1 MANTI
6 TATLH
11 GATKHGLSTN
21 GNPTW
26 ILHTDAGDL
35 RTSSDAGIGY
45 EISNHTGRP
54 EHSRHSWVGREV
66 TFKTTKAGRVWDW
79 ELAR

>member
-1 MANTI
+1 MTRTF

-11 GATKHGLSTN
+11 GATKHGLSRN

-35 RTSSDAGIGY
+35 RTSTDASIGY
-45 EISNHTGRP
+45 EITNHTGSG
-54 EHSRHSWVGREV
+54 HNSWIGREV
-66 TFKTTKAGRVWDW
+66 TFKTTKAQRVWDW
-79 ELAR
+79 ELAGK